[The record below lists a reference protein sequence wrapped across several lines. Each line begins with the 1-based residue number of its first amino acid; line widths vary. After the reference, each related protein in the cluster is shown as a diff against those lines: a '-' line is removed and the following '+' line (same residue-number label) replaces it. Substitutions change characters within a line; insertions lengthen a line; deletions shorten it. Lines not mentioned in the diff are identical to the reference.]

1 MHEFDGKALI
11 FMIFN
16 NDAIKKEL
24 SGLLDTSRQA
34 RRHHL
39 IFLLKIAL
47 AMFLILCFSGF
58 AIGIGF
64 VRGAIDAAP
73 SLDILDVQPQGYASQ
88 IYDADGNLMQTL
100 VMEGSNREEVSFD
113 QLPDD
118 LVNAFI
124 AIEDSRFYEH
134 NGIDL
139 KGILRAAYVGIT
151 SGRFSEGAST
161 ITQQLIKNN
170 VLQGGYETSMADKLR
185 RKIQEQFLAVKLE
198 DQLDSKETIL
208 EYYLNTINLG
218 GNCLGVQTA
227 AHRYFGK
234 NVWELTLSEC
244 TVLAATTSNPSRYNP
259 LTHPKENAVR
269 RKIVL
274 EKMYEQNFITYDQ
287 KNDAL
292 DDDVYSRIQTVD
304 NATSGST
311 VFSYF
316 TDAVYNQ
323 VCDDL
328 QSKLGY
334 SASQAY
340 KLLYSGGLQIYSTMD
355 PSIQAIVDEEIN
367 NADNYISST
376 GSRLL
381 EYSLNYALT
390 VCHADG
396 SESTYTENDLIS
408 YFQSEK
414 KQATFAN
421 IYASKE
427 DIYRSVREFKASL
440 LISGDSVTNETITP
454 ILEPQESVVVMNQS
468 NGHVAAISG
477 GRGEKEGSL
486 TLNRAL
492 HCHRQPGSVSMIIS
506 TFAPA
511 IDSCGATLA
520 STYYDAPYSSGNQQ
534 VLNWWGNPYLGYNN
548 IRQAITYSMNVIGA
562 RCLTSLV
569 SDSTAYDYL
578 ELFGLG
584 DASGQEISF
593 SLANTNSSYTVT
605 NEMLTAA
612 FASIANDGI
621 YQKPT
626 YYTKV
631 LDRQGNILLESVP
644 SQTRII
650 KSSSAAL
657 LTSAMEDVISSDSS
671 YYYQYGITPT
681 GTLCQVDSMT
691 LAGKS
696 GTTTSGSDVWFI
708 GYSPYYTCGIWSGYD
723 DSKVLST
730 GTEYH
735 KTIWQKIMARI
746 HTDLDNKDF
755 VFTDEL
761 ESAKICSKSGLLAV
775 DGVCNSSSSNASVY
789 TEYFAPGTAPT
800 SYCDRHYALRICT
813 ESGKS
818 ATKYCPGDSVV
829 QRVYLH
835 IDDNDLSS
843 GTTTD
848 SDYLAPSN
856 LQSCDI
862 HTGDSTR

>member
-47 AMFLILCFSGF
+47 AMFLILCFAGF

-185 RKIQEQFLAVKLE
+185 RKIQEQFLATKLE

-269 RKIVL
+269 RKIIL

-334 SASQAY
+334 SASQSY

-396 SESTYTENDLIS
+396 SESTYTENDLIN

-492 HCHRQPGSVSMIIS
+492 HCHRQPGSASMIIS

-681 GTLCQVDSMT
+681 GKLCQVDSMT

>member
-47 AMFLILCFSGF
+47 AMFLILCFAGF

-151 SGRFSEGAST
+151 NGRFSEGAST

-170 VLQGGYETSMADKLR
+170 VLLGGYETSMADKLR

-198 DQLDSKETIL
+198 DQLGNKETIL

-334 SASQAY
+334 SASQSY

-468 NGHVAAISG
+468 NGQVAAISG

-492 HCHRQPGSVSMIIS
+492 HCHRQPGSASMIIS

-631 LDRQGNILLESVP
+631 LDRHGNILLESVP

-657 LTSAMEDVISSDSS
+657 LTNAMEDVVSSDSS

-681 GTLCQVDSMT
+681 GKLCQIDSMT

-723 DSKVLST
+723 DSKVLSN

-818 ATKYCPGDSVV
+818 ATKYCPSDSVV

-835 IDDNDLSS
+835 IDDSDLSS

>member
-47 AMFLILCFSGF
+47 AMFLILCFAGF

-73 SLDILDVQPQGYASQ
+73 SLDILSAQPQGYASQ

-185 RKIQEQFLAVKLE
+185 RKIQEQFLATKLE
-198 DQLDSKETIL
+198 DQLGSKETIL

-269 RKIVL
+269 RKIVI
-274 EKMYEQNFITYDQ
+274 EKMYDQNFITYDQ

-292 DDDVYSRIQTVD
+292 ADDVYSRIQTAD
-304 NATSGST
+304 NTFSGSM

-334 SASQAY
+334 SASQSY

-355 PSIQAIVDEEIN
+355 PSIQAIVDEEVN

-381 EYSLNYALT
+381 EYSLNYTLT

-396 SESTYTENDLIS
+396 SESTYTENDLTS

-421 IYASKE
+421 VYASKE
-427 DIYRSVREFKASL
+427 DIYRSIREFKASL

-492 HCHRQPGSVSMIIS
+492 HSNRQPGSASMIIS

-584 DASGQEISF
+584 DTSGQEISF

-657 LTSAMEDVISSDSS
+657 LTNAMEDVISSDSS

-723 DSKVLST
+723 DSKVLSN

-746 HTDLDNKDF
+746 HADLDNKDF

-775 DGVCNSSSSNASVY
+775 DGVCNSSSSNACVY

-835 IDDNDLSS
+835 IDDSDLSS

-862 HTGDSTR
+862 HTVDSTR

>member
-16 NDAIKKEL
+16 NDTIKKEL

-47 AMFLILCFSGF
+47 AMFLILCFAGF

-334 SASQAY
+334 SASQSY

-396 SESTYTENDLIS
+396 SESTYTENDLIN

-492 HCHRQPGSVSMIIS
+492 HCHRQPGSASMIIS

-681 GTLCQVDSMT
+681 GKLCQVDSMT

-835 IDDNDLSS
+835 IDDSDLSS

-862 HTGDSTR
+862 HTEDSTR

>member
-16 NDAIKKEL
+16 NDSIKNEL

-47 AMFLILCFSGF
+47 AMFLILCFAGF
-58 AIGIGF
+58 AVGIGF

-73 SLDILDVQPQGYASQ
+73 SLDIIDVQPQGYASQ

-151 SGRFSEGAST
+151 NGRFSEGAST

-170 VLQGGYETSMADKLR
+170 VLQGGYETNMTDKLR

-227 AHRYFGK
+227 ANRYFGK

-244 TVLAATTSNPSRYNP
+244 SVLAATTSNPSRYNP

-292 DDDVYSRIQTVD
+292 DDDVYSRIQTV
-304 NATSGST
+304 NNTTSGST

-334 SASQAY
+334 SASQSY

-355 PSIQAIVDEEIN
+355 PSIQSIVDEEVN

-440 LISGDSVTNETITP
+440 LISGDSVTSETIIP

-468 NGHVAAISG
+468 NGQVAAISG

-492 HCHRQPGSVSMIIS
+492 HCSRQPGSISMILG

-584 DASGQEISF
+584 SADLFKASS
-593 SLANTNSSYTVT
+593 SLASTSQSYTVT

-644 SQTRII
+644 SQTSII

-723 DSKVLST
+723 DSKVLSN

-755 VFTDEL
+755 IFTDEL

-775 DGVCNSSSSNASVY
+775 DGVCNSTSSNASVY

-813 ESGKS
+813 KSGKS
-818 ATKYCPGDSVV
+818 ATKYCPGDLVV

-835 IDDNDLSS
+835 IDDSDLSS

-862 HTGDSTR
+862 HTGDSSR

>member
-16 NDAIKKEL
+16 NDSIKNEL

-47 AMFLILCFSGF
+47 AMFLILCFAGF
-58 AIGIGF
+58 AVGIGF

-73 SLDILDVQPQGYASQ
+73 SLDIIDVQPQGYASQ

-151 SGRFSEGAST
+151 NGRFSEGAST

-170 VLQGGYETSMADKLR
+170 VLQGGYETNMTDKLR

-227 AHRYFGK
+227 ANRYFGK

-244 TVLAATTSNPSRYNP
+244 SVLAATTSNPSRYNP

-292 DDDVYSRIQTVD
+292 DDDVYSRIQTV
-304 NATSGST
+304 NNTTSGST

-334 SASQAY
+334 SASQSY

-355 PSIQAIVDEEIN
+355 PSIQSIVDEEVN

-440 LISGDSVTNETITP
+440 LISGDSVTSETIIP
-454 ILEPQESVVVMNQS
+454 ILEPQESVIVMNQS
-468 NGHVAAISG
+468 NGQVAAISG

-492 HCHRQPGSVSMIIS
+492 HCSRQPGSISMILG

-578 ELFGLG
+578 ELFGLV
-584 DASGQEISF
+584 DANVFESSA
-593 SLANTNSSYTVT
+593 SLASASQSYTVT

-657 LTSAMEDVISSDSS
+657 LTNAMEDVVSSDSS

-681 GTLCQVDSMT
+681 GKLCQIDSMT

-723 DSKVLST
+723 DSKVLSN

-818 ATKYCPGDSVV
+818 ATKYCPGDLVV

-835 IDDNDLSS
+835 IDDSDLSS

-862 HTGDSTR
+862 HTGDSSR

>member
-47 AMFLILCFSGF
+47 AMFLIFCFAGF

-198 DQLDSKETIL
+198 DQLGSKETIL

-274 EKMYEQNFITYDQ
+274 EILYEQNFITYDQ

-468 NGHVAAISG
+468 NGQVAAISG

-492 HCHRQPGSVSMIIS
+492 HCHRQPGSASMIIS

-578 ELFGLG
+578 ELFGLN
-584 DASGQEISF
+584 DANVFESSA
-593 SLANTNSSYTVT
+593 SLASASQSYTVT

-723 DSKVLST
+723 DSKVLSN

-755 VFTDEL
+755 IFTDEL

-789 TEYFAPGTAPT
+789 TEYFAPGTAPP
-800 SYCDRHYALRICT
+800 SY
-813 ESGKS
+813 
-818 ATKYCPGDSVV
+818 
-829 QRVYLH
+829 
-835 IDDNDLSS
+835 
-843 GTTTD
+843 
-848 SDYLAPSN
+848 
-856 LQSCDI
+856 
-862 HTGDSTR
+862 

>member
-16 NDAIKKEL
+16 NDSIKNEL

-47 AMFLILCFSGF
+47 AMFLILCFAGF
-58 AIGIGF
+58 AVGIGF

-73 SLDILDVQPQGYASQ
+73 SLDIIDVQPQGYASQ

-151 SGRFSEGAST
+151 NGRFSEGAST

-170 VLQGGYETSMADKLR
+170 VLQGGYETNMTDKLR

-198 DQLDSKETIL
+198 DQLGSKETIL

-227 AHRYFGK
+227 ANRYFGK

-292 DDDVYSRIQTVD
+292 DDDVYSRIQTV
-304 NATSGST
+304 NNTTSGST

-334 SASQAY
+334 SASQSY

-355 PSIQAIVDEEIN
+355 PSIQSIVDEEVN

-440 LISGDSVTNETITP
+440 LISGDSVTSETIIP

-468 NGHVAAISG
+468 NGQVAAISG

-492 HCHRQPGSVSMIIS
+492 HCSRQPGSISMILG

-584 DASGQEISF
+584 SADLFEASS
-593 SLANTNSSYTVT
+593 SLASTSQSYTVT

-657 LTSAMEDVISSDSS
+657 LTNAMEDVISSDSS

-723 DSKVLST
+723 DSKVLSN

-755 VFTDEL
+755 IFTDEL

-813 ESGKS
+813 KSGKS
-818 ATKYCPGDSVV
+818 ATKYCPGDLVV

-835 IDDNDLSS
+835 IDDSDLSS

-862 HTGDSTR
+862 HTGDSTK

>member
-16 NDAIKKEL
+16 NDAIKNEL

-47 AMFLILCFSGF
+47 AMFLILCFAGF
-58 AIGIGF
+58 AVGIGF

-73 SLDILDVQPQGYASQ
+73 SLDIIDVQPQGYASQ

-151 SGRFSEGAST
+151 RGRYSEGAST

-334 SASQAY
+334 SASQSY

-396 SESTYTENDLIS
+396 SESTYTENDLIN

-492 HCHRQPGSVSMIIS
+492 HCHRQPGSASMIIS

-681 GTLCQVDSMT
+681 GKLCQVDSMT

-835 IDDNDLSS
+835 IDDSDLSS

-862 HTGDSTR
+862 HTGYSTR

>member
-16 NDAIKKEL
+16 NDAIKNEL

-47 AMFLILCFSGF
+47 AMFLILCFAGF
-58 AIGIGF
+58 AVGIGF

-73 SLDILDVQPQGYASQ
+73 SLDIIDVQPQGYASQ

-151 SGRFSEGAST
+151 NGRFSEGAST
-161 ITQQLIKNN
+161 ITQQLIKN
-170 VLQGGYETSMADKLR
+170 VLQGGYETNMADKLR

-227 AHRYFGK
+227 ANRYFGK

-292 DDDVYSRIQTVD
+292 ADDVYSRIQTVD
-304 NATSGST
+304 NTTSGST

-334 SASQAY
+334 SASQSY

-355 PSIQAIVDEEIN
+355 PSIQSIVDEEVN

-396 SESTYTENDLIS
+396 SESTYTENDLTS

-440 LISGDSVTNETITP
+440 LISGDSVTSETIIP

-468 NGHVAAISG
+468 NGQVAAISG

-492 HCHRQPGSVSMIIS
+492 HCNRQPGSISMILS

-520 STYYDAPYSSGNQQ
+520 STYYDAPYLSGNQQ

-584 DASGQEISF
+584 SADLFETSS
-593 SLANTNSSYTVT
+593 SLASTSQSYTVT

-723 DSKVLST
+723 DSKVLSN

-813 ESGKS
+813 KSGKS
-818 ATKYCPGDSVV
+818 ATKYCPGDLVV

-835 IDDNDLSS
+835 IDDSDLSS

-862 HTGDSTR
+862 HTGDSSR

>member
-16 NDAIKKEL
+16 NDSIKNEL

-47 AMFLILCFSGF
+47 AMFLILCFAGF
-58 AIGIGF
+58 AVGIGF

-73 SLDILDVQPQGYASQ
+73 SLDIIDVQPQGYASQ

-151 SGRFSEGAST
+151 NGRFSEGAST

-170 VLQGGYETSMADKLR
+170 VLQGGYETNMADKLR

-227 AHRYFGK
+227 ANRYFGK

-244 TVLAATTSNPSRYNP
+244 SVLAATTSNPSRYNP

-292 DDDVYSRIQTVD
+292 DDDVYSRIQTV
-304 NATSGST
+304 NNTTSGST

-334 SASQAY
+334 SASQSY

-355 PSIQAIVDEEIN
+355 PSIQSIVDEEVN

-440 LISGDSVTNETITP
+440 LISGDSVTSETIIP

-468 NGHVAAISG
+468 NGQVAAISG

-492 HCHRQPGSVSMIIS
+492 HCSRQPGSISMILG

-584 DASGQEISF
+584 SADLFKASS
-593 SLANTNSSYTVT
+593 SLASTSQSYTVT

-723 DSKVLST
+723 DSKVLSN

-755 VFTDEL
+755 IFTDEL

-775 DGVCNSSSSNASVY
+775 DGVCNSSSSNACVY

-818 ATKYCPGDSVV
+818 ATKYCPGDLVV

-835 IDDNDLSS
+835 IDDSDLSS

-862 HTGDSTR
+862 HTGDSTK

>member
-47 AMFLILCFSGF
+47 AMFLILCFAGF

-151 SGRFSEGAST
+151 NGRFSEGAST

-334 SASQAY
+334 SASQSY

-468 NGHVAAISG
+468 NGQVAAISG

-492 HCHRQPGSVSMIIS
+492 HCHRQPGSASMIIS

-584 DASGQEISF
+584 DASGQEFSF
-593 SLANTNSSYTVT
+593 SPANTNSSYTVT

-657 LTSAMEDVISSDSS
+657 LTNAMEDVISSDSS

-681 GTLCQVDSMT
+681 GKLCQVDSMT

-723 DSKVLST
+723 DSKVLSN

-862 HTGDSTR
+862 HTGDFTR

>member
-16 NDAIKKEL
+16 NDAIKNEL

-47 AMFLILCFSGF
+47 AMFLILCFAGF
-58 AIGIGF
+58 AVGIGF

-73 SLDILDVQPQGYASQ
+73 SLDIIDVQPQGYASQ

-151 SGRFSEGAST
+151 NGRFSEGAST

-170 VLQGGYETSMADKLR
+170 VLQGGYETNMTDKLR

-227 AHRYFGK
+227 ANRYFGK

-244 TVLAATTSNPSRYNP
+244 SVLAATTSNPSRYNP

-292 DDDVYSRIQTVD
+292 ADDVYSRIQTVD
-304 NATSGST
+304 NTNSGST

-334 SASQAY
+334 SASQSY

-355 PSIQAIVDEEIN
+355 PSIQSIVDEEIN

-440 LISGDSVTNETITP
+440 LISGDSVTSETIIP

-468 NGHVAAISG
+468 NGQVAAISG

-492 HCHRQPGSVSMIIS
+492 HCSRQPGSISMILG

-520 STYYDAPYSSGNQQ
+520 STYYDAPYLSGNQQ

-584 DASGQEISF
+584 SADLFEASS
-593 SLANTNSSYTVT
+593 SLASTSQSYTVT

-621 YQKPT
+621 YQKPI

-723 DSKVLST
+723 DSKVLSN

-755 VFTDEL
+755 IFTDEL

-818 ATKYCPGDSVV
+818 ATKYCPGDLVV

-835 IDDNDLSS
+835 IDDSDLSS

-862 HTGDSTR
+862 HTGDSSR

>member
-47 AMFLILCFSGF
+47 AMFLILCFAGF

-234 NVWELTLSEC
+234 NVWGLTLSEC

-334 SASQAY
+334 SASQSY

-468 NGHVAAISG
+468 NGQVAAISG

-492 HCHRQPGSVSMIIS
+492 HCHRQPGSASMIIS

-584 DASGQEISF
+584 DASGQEFSF
-593 SLANTNSSYTVT
+593 SPANTNSSYTVT

-657 LTSAMEDVISSDSS
+657 LTNAMEDVISSDSS

-696 GTTTSGSDVWFI
+696 GTTISGSDVWFI

-723 DSKVLST
+723 DSKVLSN

-775 DGVCNSSSSNASVY
+775 DGVCNSSSSNACVY

-835 IDDNDLSS
+835 IDDSDLSS

-862 HTGDSTR
+862 HTVDSTR

>member
-1 MHEFDGKALI
+1 MLFR
-11 FMIFN
+11 
-16 NDAIKKEL
+16 
-24 SGLLDTSRQA
+24 S
-34 RRHHL
+34 
-39 IFLLKIAL
+39 
-47 AMFLILCFSGF
+47 
-58 AIGIGF
+58 
-64 VRGAIDAAP
+64 
-73 SLDILDVQPQGYASQ
+73 
-88 IYDADGNLMQTL
+88 
-100 VMEGSNREEVSFD
+100 
-113 QLPDD
+113 
-118 LVNAFI
+118 
-124 AIEDSRFYEH
+124 
-134 NGIDL
+134 
-139 KGILRAAYVGIT
+139 
-151 SGRFSEGAST
+151 
-161 ITQQLIKNN
+161 
-170 VLQGGYETSMADKLR
+170 
-185 RKIQEQFLAVKLE
+185 
-198 DQLDSKETIL
+198 
-208 EYYLNTINLG
+208 
-218 GNCLGVQTA
+218 
-227 AHRYFGK
+227 
-234 NVWELTLSEC
+234 
-244 TVLAATTSNPSRYNP
+244 
-259 LTHPKENAVR
+259 
-269 RKIVL
+269 
-274 EKMYEQNFITYDQ
+274 
-287 KNDAL
+287 
-292 DDDVYSRIQTVD
+292 
-304 NATSGST
+304 
-311 VFSYF
+311 
-316 TDAVYNQ
+316 Q

-334 SASQAY
+334 SASQSY

-468 NGHVAAISG
+468 NGQVAAISG

-492 HCHRQPGSVSMIIS
+492 HCHRQPGSASMIIS

-650 KSSSAAL
+650 KSCSFNKRN
-657 LTSAMEDVISSDSS
+657 
-671 YYYQYGITPT
+671 G
-681 GTLCQVDSMT
+681 GCN
-691 LAGKS
+691 
-696 GTTTSGSDVWFI
+696 FI
-708 GYSPYYTCGIWSGYD
+708 
-723 DSKVLST
+723 
-730 GTEYH
+730 
-735 KTIWQKIMARI
+735 
-746 HTDLDNKDF
+746 
-755 VFTDEL
+755 
-761 ESAKICSKSGLLAV
+761 
-775 DGVCNSSSSNASVY
+775 
-789 TEYFAPGTAPT
+789 
-800 SYCDRHYALRICT
+800 
-813 ESGKS
+813 
-818 ATKYCPGDSVV
+818 
-829 QRVYLH
+829 
-835 IDDNDLSS
+835 
-843 GTTTD
+843 
-848 SDYLAPSN
+848 
-856 LQSCDI
+856 
-862 HTGDSTR
+862 

>member
-16 NDAIKKEL
+16 NDSIKNEL

-47 AMFLILCFSGF
+47 AMFLILCFAGF
-58 AIGIGF
+58 AVGIGF

-73 SLDILDVQPQGYASQ
+73 SLDIIDVQPQGYASQ

-151 SGRFSEGAST
+151 NGRFSEGAST

-227 AHRYFGK
+227 ANRYFGK

-292 DDDVYSRIQTVD
+292 ADDVYSRIQTV
-304 NATSGST
+304 NNTTSGST

-334 SASQAY
+334 SASQSY

-355 PSIQAIVDEEIN
+355 PSIQSIVDEEVN

-396 SESTYTENDLIS
+396 SESTYTENDLTS

-440 LISGDSVTNETITP
+440 LISGDSVTSETIIP

-468 NGHVAAISG
+468 NGQVAAISG

-492 HCHRQPGSVSMIIS
+492 HCSRQPGSISMILS

-520 STYYDAPYSSGNQQ
+520 STYYDAPYLSGNQQ

-584 DASGQEISF
+584 NTDLFETSS
-593 SLANTNSSYTVT
+593 SLASTSQSYTVT

-657 LTSAMEDVISSDSS
+657 LTNAMEDVISSNSS

-723 DSKVLST
+723 DSKVLSN

-755 VFTDEL
+755 IFTDEL

-813 ESGKS
+813 KSGKS
-818 ATKYCPGDSVV
+818 ATKYCPGDLVV

-835 IDDNDLSS
+835 IDDSDLSS

-862 HTGDSTR
+862 HTGDSSR

>member
-1 MHEFDGKALI
+1 
-11 FMIFN
+11 MIFN
-16 NDAIKKEL
+16 NDTIKKEL

-39 IFLLKIAL
+39 IFLLKMTL
-47 AMFLILCFSGF
+47 AVFLILCCTGF

-73 SLDILDVQPQGYASQ
+73 SLDILSAQPQGYASQ
-88 IYDADGNLMQTL
+88 IYDADGNLMQAL

-185 RKIQEQFLAVKLE
+185 RKIQEQFLATKLE
-198 DQLDSKETIL
+198 DQLDNKETIL

-259 LTHPKENAVR
+259 LAHPKENAVR

-274 EKMYEQNFITYDQ
+274 EKMYDQNFITYDQ

-292 DDDVYSRIQTVD
+292 ADDVYSRIQTAD
-304 NATSGST
+304 NTFSGSM

-334 SASQAY
+334 SASQSY

-355 PSIQAIVDEEIN
+355 PSIQAIVDEEVN

-381 EYSLNYALT
+381 EYSLNYTLT

-396 SESTYTENDLIS
+396 SESTYTENDLTS

-421 IYASKE
+421 VYASKE
-427 DIYRSVREFKASL
+427 DIYRSIREFKASL

-492 HCHRQPGSVSMIIS
+492 HSNRQPGSASMIIS
-506 TFAPA
+506 MFAPA

-520 STYYDAPYSSGNQQ
+520 STYYDSPYSSGNQQ

-584 DASGQEISF
+584 DTSGQEISF

-631 LDRQGNILLESVP
+631 LDRHGNILLESVP

-657 LTSAMEDVISSDSS
+657 LTNAMEDVISSDSS

-723 DSKVLST
+723 DAKVLSN

-746 HTDLDNKDF
+746 HADLDNKDF

-775 DGVCNSSSSNASVY
+775 DGVCNSSSSNACVY

-835 IDDNDLSS
+835 IDDSDLSS

-862 HTGDSTR
+862 HTVDSTQ

>member
-47 AMFLILCFSGF
+47 AMFLILCFAGF

-151 SGRFSEGAST
+151 NGRFSEGAST

-334 SASQAY
+334 SASQSY

-492 HCHRQPGSVSMIIS
+492 HCHRQPGSASMIIS

-520 STYYDAPYSSGNQQ
+520 STYYDAPYSFGNQQ

-584 DASGQEISF
+584 DANVFESSA
-593 SLANTNSSYTVT
+593 SLASASQSYTVT

-657 LTSAMEDVISSDSS
+657 LTNAMEDVISSDSS

-681 GTLCQVDSMT
+681 GKLCQVDSMT

-723 DSKVLST
+723 DSKVLSN

-775 DGVCNSSSSNASVY
+775 DGVCNSSSSNACVY

>member
-47 AMFLILCFSGF
+47 AMFLILCFAGF

-334 SASQAY
+334 SASQSY

-396 SESTYTENDLIS
+396 SESTYTENDLIN

-492 HCHRQPGSVSMIIS
+492 HCHRQPGSASMIIS

-584 DASGQEISF
+584 DTSGQEISF

-631 LDRQGNILLESVP
+631 LDRHGNILLESVP

-657 LTSAMEDVISSDSS
+657 LTNAMEDVISSDSS

-723 DSKVLST
+723 DSKVLSN

-746 HTDLDNKDF
+746 HADLDNKDF

-775 DGVCNSSSSNASVY
+775 DGVCNSSSSNACVY

-835 IDDNDLSS
+835 IDDSDLSS

-862 HTGDSTR
+862 HTVDSTR

>member
-47 AMFLILCFSGF
+47 AMFLILCFVGF

-151 SGRFSEGAST
+151 NGRFSEGAST

-234 NVWELTLSEC
+234 NVWELTLYEC

-287 KNDAL
+287 KHDAL

-334 SASQAY
+334 SASQSY

-468 NGHVAAISG
+468 NGQVAAISG

-492 HCHRQPGSVSMIIS
+492 HCHRQPGSASMIIS

-584 DASGQEISF
+584 DASGQEFSF
-593 SLANTNSSYTVT
+593 SPANTNSSYTVT

-657 LTSAMEDVISSDSS
+657 LTNAMEDVISSDSS

-723 DSKVLST
+723 DSKVLSN

-775 DGVCNSSSSNASVY
+775 DGVCNSSSSNACVY

>member
-11 FMIFN
+11 FMTFN
-16 NDAIKKEL
+16 NDAIKNEL

-47 AMFLILCFSGF
+47 AMFLILCFAGF
-58 AIGIGF
+58 AVGIGF

-73 SLDILDVQPQGYASQ
+73 SLDIIDVQPQGYASQ

-151 SGRFSEGAST
+151 NGRFSEGAST

-170 VLQGGYETSMADKLR
+170 VLQGGYETNMADKLR

-227 AHRYFGK
+227 ANRYFGK

-244 TVLAATTSNPSRYNP
+244 SVLAATTSNPSRYNP

-292 DDDVYSRIQTVD
+292 DDDVYSRIQTV
-304 NATSGST
+304 NNTTSGST

-334 SASQAY
+334 SASQSY

-355 PSIQAIVDEEIN
+355 PSIQSIVDEEVN

-440 LISGDSVTNETITP
+440 LISGDSVTSETIIP
-454 ILEPQESVVVMNQS
+454 ILEPQESVIVMNQS
-468 NGHVAAISG
+468 NGQVAAISG

-492 HCHRQPGSVSMIIS
+492 HCSRQPGSISMILG

-548 IRQAITYSMNVIGA
+548 IRQAITYSMNVISA

-584 DASGQEISF
+584 NTDLFETSS
-593 SLANTNSSYTVT
+593 SLASTSQSYTVT

-657 LTSAMEDVISSDSS
+657 LTNAMEDVISSNSS

-723 DSKVLST
+723 DSKVLSN

-813 ESGKS
+813 KSGKS
-818 ATKYCPGDSVV
+818 ATKYCPGDLVV

-835 IDDNDLSS
+835 IDDSDLSS

-862 HTGDSTR
+862 HTGDSSR

>member
-47 AMFLILCFSGF
+47 AMFLILCFAGF
-58 AIGIGF
+58 AVGIGF

-73 SLDILDVQPQGYASQ
+73 SLDIIDVQPQGYASQ

-151 SGRFSEGAST
+151 NGRFSEGAST

-227 AHRYFGK
+227 ANRYFGK

-244 TVLAATTSNPSRYNP
+244 SVLAATTSNPSRYNP

-292 DDDVYSRIQTVD
+292 DDDVYSRIQTV
-304 NATSGST
+304 NNTTSGST

-334 SASQAY
+334 SASQSY

-355 PSIQAIVDEEIN
+355 PSIQSIVDEEVN

-440 LISGDSVTNETITP
+440 LISGDSVTSETIIP

-468 NGHVAAISG
+468 NGQVAAISG

-492 HCHRQPGSVSMIIS
+492 HCSRQPGSISMILG

-548 IRQAITYSMNVIGA
+548 IRQAITYSMNVISA

-584 DASGQEISF
+584 SADLFKASS
-593 SLANTNSSYTVT
+593 SLASTSQSYTVT

-657 LTSAMEDVISSDSS
+657 LTNAMEDVISSDSS

-723 DSKVLST
+723 DSKVLSN

-755 VFTDEL
+755 IFTDEL

-813 ESGKS
+813 KSGKS
-818 ATKYCPGDSVV
+818 ATKYCPGDLVV

-835 IDDNDLSS
+835 IDDSDLSS

-862 HTGDSTR
+862 HTGDSSR

>member
-16 NDAIKKEL
+16 NDAIKNEL

-47 AMFLILCFSGF
+47 AMFLILCFAGF
-58 AIGIGF
+58 AVGIGF

-73 SLDILDVQPQGYASQ
+73 SLDIIDVQPQGYASQ

-151 SGRFSEGAST
+151 NGRFSEGAST

-170 VLQGGYETSMADKLR
+170 VLQGGYETNMTDKLR

-227 AHRYFGK
+227 ANRYFGK

-304 NATSGST
+304 NTTSGST

-334 SASQAY
+334 SASQSY

-355 PSIQAIVDEEIN
+355 PSIQSIVDEEVN

-381 EYSLNYALT
+381 EYSLNYALN

-440 LISGDSVTNETITP
+440 LISGDSVTSETIIP

-468 NGHVAAISG
+468 NGQVAAISG

-492 HCHRQPGSVSMIIS
+492 HCSRQPGSISMILG

-584 DASGQEISF
+584 SADLFETSS
-593 SLANTNSSYTVT
+593 SLASTSQSYTVT

-657 LTSAMEDVISSDSS
+657 LTNAMEDVISSDSS

-723 DSKVLST
+723 DSKVLSN

-755 VFTDEL
+755 IFTDEL

-835 IDDNDLSS
+835 IDDSDLAS

-862 HTGDSTR
+862 HTGDSSR

>member
-16 NDAIKKEL
+16 NDAIKNEL

-47 AMFLILCFSGF
+47 AMFLILCFAGF
-58 AIGIGF
+58 AVGIGF

-73 SLDILDVQPQGYASQ
+73 SLDIIDVQPQGYASQ

-151 SGRFSEGAST
+151 NGRFSEGAST

-227 AHRYFGK
+227 ANRYFGK

-292 DDDVYSRIQTVD
+292 ADDVYSRIQTV
-304 NATSGST
+304 NNTTSGST

-334 SASQAY
+334 SASQSY

-355 PSIQAIVDEEIN
+355 PSIQSIVDEEVN

-396 SESTYTENDLIS
+396 SESTYTENDLTS

-440 LISGDSVTNETITP
+440 LISGDSVTSETIIP

-468 NGHVAAISG
+468 NGQVAAISG

-492 HCHRQPGSVSMIIS
+492 HCSRQPGSISMILS

-520 STYYDAPYSSGNQQ
+520 STYYDAPYLSGNQQ

-584 DASGQEISF
+584 NTDLFETSS
-593 SLANTNSSYTVT
+593 SLAPTSQSYTVT

-657 LTSAMEDVISSDSS
+657 LTNAMEDVISSNSS

-723 DSKVLST
+723 DSKVLSN

-755 VFTDEL
+755 IFTDEL

-813 ESGKS
+813 KSGKS
-818 ATKYCPGDSVV
+818 ATKYCPGDLVV

-835 IDDNDLSS
+835 IDDSDLSS

-862 HTGDSTR
+862 HTGDSSR

>member
-520 STYYDAPYSSGNQQ
+520 STYYDSPYSSGNQQ

-584 DASGQEISF
+584 DTSGQEISF

-631 LDRQGNILLESVP
+631 LDRHGNILLESVP

-657 LTSAMEDVISSDSS
+657 LTNAMEDVISSDSS

-681 GTLCQVDSMT
+681 GKLCQVDSMT

-723 DSKVLST
+723 DSKVLSN

-746 HTDLDNKDF
+746 HADLDNKDF

-775 DGVCNSSSSNASVY
+775 DGVCNSSSSNACVY

-835 IDDNDLSS
+835 IDDSDLSS

-862 HTGDSTR
+862 HTVDSTR

>member
-47 AMFLILCFSGF
+47 AMFLILCFAGF

-151 SGRFSEGAST
+151 NGRFSEGAST

-198 DQLDSKETIL
+198 DQLGSKETIL

-334 SASQAY
+334 SASQSY

-468 NGHVAAISG
+468 NGQVAAISG

-492 HCHRQPGSVSMIIS
+492 HCHRQPGSASMIIS

-578 ELFGLG
+578 ELFGLV
-584 DASGQEISF
+584 DANVFESSA
-593 SLANTNSSYTVT
+593 SLASASQSYTVT

-657 LTSAMEDVISSDSS
+657 LTNAMEDVISSDSS
-671 YYYQYGITPT
+671 YYYQ
-681 GTLCQVDSMT
+681 
-691 LAGKS
+691 
-696 GTTTSGSDVWFI
+696 
-708 GYSPYYTCGIWSGYD
+708 
-723 DSKVLST
+723 
-730 GTEYH
+730 
-735 KTIWQKIMARI
+735 
-746 HTDLDNKDF
+746 
-755 VFTDEL
+755 
-761 ESAKICSKSGLLAV
+761 
-775 DGVCNSSSSNASVY
+775 
-789 TEYFAPGTAPT
+789 
-800 SYCDRHYALRICT
+800 
-813 ESGKS
+813 
-818 ATKYCPGDSVV
+818 
-829 QRVYLH
+829 
-835 IDDNDLSS
+835 
-843 GTTTD
+843 
-848 SDYLAPSN
+848 
-856 LQSCDI
+856 
-862 HTGDSTR
+862 

>member
-16 NDAIKKEL
+16 NDSIKNEL

-34 RRHHL
+34 RRHNL

-47 AMFLILCFSGF
+47 AMFLILCFAGF
-58 AIGIGF
+58 AVGIGF

-73 SLDILDVQPQGYASQ
+73 SLDIIDVQPQGYASQ

-151 SGRFSEGAST
+151 NGRFSEGAST

-170 VLQGGYETSMADKLR
+170 VLQGGYETNMADKLR

-227 AHRYFGK
+227 ANRYFGK

-244 TVLAATTSNPSRYNP
+244 SVLAATTSNPSRYNP

-292 DDDVYSRIQTVD
+292 DDDVYSRIQTV
-304 NATSGST
+304 NNTTSGST

-334 SASQAY
+334 SASQSY

-355 PSIQAIVDEEIN
+355 PSIQSIVDEEVN

-440 LISGDSVTNETITP
+440 LISGDSVTSETIIP

-468 NGHVAAISG
+468 NGQVAAISG

-492 HCHRQPGSVSMIIS
+492 HCSRQPGSISMILG

-520 STYYDAPYSSGNQQ
+520 STYYDAPYLSGNQQ

-584 DASGQEISF
+584 SADLFEISS
-593 SLANTNSSYTVT
+593 SLASTSQSYNVT

-723 DSKVLST
+723 DSKVLSN

-755 VFTDEL
+755 IFTDEL

-813 ESGKS
+813 KSGKS
-818 ATKYCPGDSVV
+818 ATKYCPGDLVV

-835 IDDNDLSS
+835 IDDSDLSS

-862 HTGDSTR
+862 HTGDSSR

>member
-16 NDAIKKEL
+16 NDAIKNEL

-47 AMFLILCFSGF
+47 AMFLILCFAGF
-58 AIGIGF
+58 AVGIGF

-73 SLDILDVQPQGYASQ
+73 SLDIIDVQPQGYASQ

-151 SGRFSEGAST
+151 NGRFSEGART

-227 AHRYFGK
+227 ANRYFGK

-292 DDDVYSRIQTVD
+292 ADDVYSRIQTV
-304 NATSGST
+304 NNTTSGST

-334 SASQAY
+334 SASQSY

-355 PSIQAIVDEEIN
+355 PSIQSIVDEEVN

-396 SESTYTENDLIS
+396 SESTYTENDLTS

-440 LISGDSVTNETITP
+440 LISGDSVTSETIIP

-468 NGHVAAISG
+468 NGQVAAISG

-492 HCHRQPGSVSMIIS
+492 HCSRQPGSISMILS

-520 STYYDAPYSSGNQQ
+520 STYYDAPYLSGNQQ

-584 DASGQEISF
+584 NTDLFETSS
-593 SLANTNSSYTVT
+593 SLASTSQSYTVT

-657 LTSAMEDVISSDSS
+657 LTNAMEDVISSNSS

-723 DSKVLST
+723 DSKVLSN

-755 VFTDEL
+755 IFTDEL

-813 ESGKS
+813 KSGKS
-818 ATKYCPGDSVV
+818 ATKYCPGDLVV

-835 IDDNDLSS
+835 IDDSDLSS

-862 HTGDSTR
+862 HTGDSSR

>member
-520 STYYDAPYSSGNQQ
+520 STYYDSPYSSGNQQ

-584 DASGQEISF
+584 DTSGQEISF

-631 LDRQGNILLESVP
+631 LDRHGNILLESVP

-657 LTSAMEDVISSDSS
+657 LTNAMEDVISSDSS

-723 DSKVLST
+723 DSKVLSN

-746 HTDLDNKDF
+746 HADLDNKDF

-775 DGVCNSSSSNASVY
+775 DGVCNSSSSNACVY

-835 IDDNDLSS
+835 IDDSDLSS

-862 HTGDSTR
+862 HTVDSTR

>member
-16 NDAIKKEL
+16 NDAIKNEL

-47 AMFLILCFSGF
+47 AMFLILCFAGF
-58 AIGIGF
+58 AVGIGF

-73 SLDILDVQPQGYASQ
+73 SLDIIDVQPQGYASQ

-151 SGRFSEGAST
+151 NGRFSEGAST

-227 AHRYFGK
+227 ANRYFGK

-292 DDDVYSRIQTVD
+292 ADDVYSRIQTV
-304 NATSGST
+304 NNTTSGST

-334 SASQAY
+334 SASQSY

-355 PSIQAIVDEEIN
+355 PSIQSIVDEEVN

-396 SESTYTENDLIS
+396 SESTYTENDLTS

-440 LISGDSVTNETITP
+440 LISGDSVTSETIIP

-468 NGHVAAISG
+468 NGQVAAISG

-492 HCHRQPGSVSMIIS
+492 HCSRQPGSISMILS

-520 STYYDAPYSSGNQQ
+520 STYYDAPYLSGNQQ

-584 DASGQEISF
+584 NTDLFETSS
-593 SLANTNSSYTVT
+593 SLASTSQSYTVT

-631 LDRQGNILLESVP
+631 LDHQGNILLESVP

-657 LTSAMEDVISSDSS
+657 LTNAMEDVISSNSS

-723 DSKVLST
+723 DSKVLSN

-755 VFTDEL
+755 IFTDEL

-813 ESGKS
+813 KSGKS
-818 ATKYCPGDSVV
+818 ATKYCPGDLVV

-835 IDDNDLSS
+835 IDDSDLSS

-862 HTGDSTR
+862 HTGDSSR

>member
-16 NDAIKKEL
+16 NDAIKNEL

-47 AMFLILCFSGF
+47 AMFLILCFAGF
-58 AIGIGF
+58 AVGIGF

-73 SLDILDVQPQGYASQ
+73 SLDIIDVQPQGYASQ

-151 SGRFSEGAST
+151 NGRFSEGAST

-227 AHRYFGK
+227 ANRYFGK

-292 DDDVYSRIQTVD
+292 ADDVYSRIQTVD
-304 NATSGST
+304 NTTSGST

-334 SASQAY
+334 SASQSY

-355 PSIQAIVDEEIN
+355 PSIQSIVDEEVN

-396 SESTYTENDLIS
+396 SESTYTENDLTS

-440 LISGDSVTNETITP
+440 LISGDSVTSETIIP

-468 NGHVAAISG
+468 NGQVAAISG

-492 HCHRQPGSVSMIIS
+492 HCSRQPGSISMILS

-584 DASGQEISF
+584 SADLFEASS
-593 SLANTNSSYTVT
+593 SLASTSQSYTFT

-723 DSKVLST
+723 DSKVLSN

-735 KTIWQKIMARI
+735 KAIWQKIMARI

-755 VFTDEL
+755 IFTDEL

-775 DGVCNSSSSNASVY
+775 DGVCNSTSSNASVY

-813 ESGKS
+813 KSGKS
-818 ATKYCPGDSVV
+818 ATKYCPGDLVV

-835 IDDNDLSS
+835 IDDSDLSS

-862 HTGDSTR
+862 HTGDSSR

>member
-16 NDAIKKEL
+16 NDAIKNEL

-47 AMFLILCFSGF
+47 AMFLILCFAGF
-58 AIGIGF
+58 AVGIGF

-73 SLDILDVQPQGYASQ
+73 SLDIIDVQPQGYASQ

-151 SGRFSEGAST
+151 NGRFSEGAST

-170 VLQGGYETSMADKLR
+170 VLQGGYETNMADKLR

-227 AHRYFGK
+227 ANRYFGK

-244 TVLAATTSNPSRYNP
+244 SVLAATTSNPSRYNP

-292 DDDVYSRIQTVD
+292 DDDVYSRIQTV
-304 NATSGST
+304 NNTTSGST

-334 SASQAY
+334 SASQSY

-355 PSIQAIVDEEIN
+355 PSIQSIVDEEVN

-440 LISGDSVTNETITP
+440 LISGDSVTSETIIP
-454 ILEPQESVVVMNQS
+454 ILEPQESVIVMNQS
-468 NGHVAAISG
+468 NGQVAAISG

-492 HCHRQPGSVSMIIS
+492 HCSRQPGSISMILG

-548 IRQAITYSMNVIGA
+548 IRQAITYSMNVISA

-584 DASGQEISF
+584 SADLFKASS
-593 SLANTNSSYTVT
+593 SLASTSQSYTVT

-681 GTLCQVDSMT
+681 GKLCQVDSMT

-723 DSKVLST
+723 DSKVLSN

-818 ATKYCPGDSVV
+818 ATKYCPGDLVV

-835 IDDNDLSS
+835 IDDSDLSS

-862 HTGDSTR
+862 HTGDSSR

>member
-16 NDAIKKEL
+16 NDAIKNEL

-47 AMFLILCFSGF
+47 AMFLILCFAGF
-58 AIGIGF
+58 AVGIGF

-73 SLDILDVQPQGYASQ
+73 SLDIIDVQPQGYASQ

-151 SGRFSEGAST
+151 NGRFSEGAST

-170 VLQGGYETSMADKLR
+170 VLQGGYETNMADKLR

-227 AHRYFGK
+227 ANRYFGK

-244 TVLAATTSNPSRYNP
+244 SVLAATTSNPSRYNP

-292 DDDVYSRIQTVD
+292 DDDVYSRIQTV
-304 NATSGST
+304 NNTTSGST

-334 SASQAY
+334 SASQSY

-355 PSIQAIVDEEIN
+355 PSIQSIVDEEVN

-440 LISGDSVTNETITP
+440 LISGDSVTSETIIP

-468 NGHVAAISG
+468 NGQVAAISG

-492 HCHRQPGSVSMIIS
+492 HCSRQPGSISMILG

-584 DASGQEISF
+584 SADLFETSS
-593 SLANTNSSYTVT
+593 SLASTSQSYTVT

-657 LTSAMEDVISSDSS
+657 LTNAMEDVISSDSS

-723 DSKVLST
+723 DSKVLSN

-755 VFTDEL
+755 IFTDEL

-835 IDDNDLSS
+835 IDDSDLSS

-862 HTGDSTR
+862 HTGDSSR

>member
-16 NDAIKKEL
+16 NDSIKNEL

-47 AMFLILCFSGF
+47 AMFLILCFAGF
-58 AIGIGF
+58 AVGIGF

-73 SLDILDVQPQGYASQ
+73 SLDIIDVQPQGYASQ

-151 SGRFSEGAST
+151 NGRFSEGAST

-170 VLQGGYETSMADKLR
+170 VLQGGYETNMTDKLR

-227 AHRYFGK
+227 ANRYFGK

-244 TVLAATTSNPSRYNP
+244 SVLAATTSNPSRYNP

-292 DDDVYSRIQTVD
+292 ADDVYSRIQTVD
-304 NATSGST
+304 NTNSGST

-334 SASQAY
+334 SASQSY

-355 PSIQAIVDEEIN
+355 PSIQSIVDEEVN

-396 SESTYTENDLIS
+396 SESTYTENDLTS

-440 LISGDSVTNETITP
+440 LISGDSVTSETIIP

-468 NGHVAAISG
+468 NGQVAAISG

-492 HCHRQPGSVSMIIS
+492 HCSRQPGSISMILG

-520 STYYDAPYSSGNQQ
+520 STYYDAPYLSGNQQ

-584 DASGQEISF
+584 SADLFETSS
-593 SLANTNSSYTVT
+593 SLASTSQSYTVT

-657 LTSAMEDVISSDSS
+657 LTNAMEDVISSDSS

-723 DSKVLST
+723 DSKVLSN

-755 VFTDEL
+755 IFTDEL

-775 DGVCNSSSSNASVY
+775 DGVCNSSSSNACVY

-818 ATKYCPGDSVV
+818 ATKYCPGDLVV

-835 IDDNDLSS
+835 IDDSDLSS

-862 HTGDSTR
+862 HTGDSSR

>member
-47 AMFLILCFSGF
+47 AMFLILCFAGF

-113 QLPDD
+113 QLPAD

-198 DQLDSKETIL
+198 DQLDNKETIL

-274 EKMYEQNFITYDQ
+274 EKMYDQNFITYDQ

-292 DDDVYSRIQTVD
+292 ADDVYSRIQTAD
-304 NATSGST
+304 NTFSGSI

-334 SASQAY
+334 SASQSY

-355 PSIQAIVDEEIN
+355 PSIQAIVDEEVN

-381 EYSLNYALT
+381 EYSLNYTLT

-396 SESTYTENDLIS
+396 SESTYTENDLTS

-421 IYASKE
+421 VYASKE
-427 DIYRSVREFKASL
+427 DIYRYIREFKASI

-492 HCHRQPGSVSMIIS
+492 HCHRQPGSASMIIS
-506 TFAPA
+506 MFAPA

-520 STYYDAPYSSGNQQ
+520 STYYDSPYSSGNQQ

-584 DASGQEISF
+584 DTSGQEISF

-631 LDRQGNILLESVP
+631 LDRHGNILLESVP

-657 LTSAMEDVISSDSS
+657 LTNAMEDVISSDSS

-723 DSKVLST
+723 DSKVLSN

-746 HTDLDNKDF
+746 HADLDNKDF

-775 DGVCNSSSSNASVY
+775 DGVCNSSSSNACVY

-835 IDDNDLSS
+835 IDDSDLSS

-862 HTGDSTR
+862 HTVDSTR

>member
-16 NDAIKKEL
+16 NDTIKKEL

-47 AMFLILCFSGF
+47 AMFLILCFAGF

-100 VMEGSNREEVSFD
+100 VMEGSNREEVCFD

-124 AIEDSRFYEH
+124 AIEDSRFSEH

-334 SASQAY
+334 SASQSY

-396 SESTYTENDLIS
+396 SESTYTENDLIN

-492 HCHRQPGSVSMIIS
+492 HCHRQPGSASMIIS

-681 GTLCQVDSMT
+681 GKLCQVDSMT

-775 DGVCNSSSSNASVY
+775 DGVCNSSSSNACVY

-835 IDDNDLSS
+835 IDDSDLSS

-862 HTGDSTR
+862 HTVDSTR

>member
-16 NDAIKKEL
+16 NDAIKNEL

-47 AMFLILCFSGF
+47 AMFLILCFAGF
-58 AIGIGF
+58 AVGIGF

-73 SLDILDVQPQGYASQ
+73 SLDIIDVQPQGYASQ

-118 LVNAFI
+118 LVDAFI

-151 SGRFSEGAST
+151 NGRFSEGAST

-170 VLQGGYETSMADKLR
+170 VLQGGYETNMADKLR

-227 AHRYFGK
+227 ANRYFGK

-244 TVLAATTSNPSRYNP
+244 SVLAATTSNPSRYNP

-304 NATSGST
+304 NTTSGST

-334 SASQAY
+334 SASQSY

-355 PSIQAIVDEEIN
+355 PSIQSIVDEEVN

-440 LISGDSVTNETITP
+440 LISGDSVTSETIIP

-468 NGHVAAISG
+468 NGQVAAISG

-492 HCHRQPGSVSMIIS
+492 HCSRQPGSISMILS

-520 STYYDAPYSSGNQQ
+520 STYYDAPYLSGNQQ

-584 DASGQEISF
+584 SADLFETSS
-593 SLANTNSSYTVT
+593 SLASTSQSYTVT

-657 LTSAMEDVISSDSS
+657 LTGAMEDVISSDSS

-723 DSKVLST
+723 DSKVLSN

-813 ESGKS
+813 KSGKS
-818 ATKYCPGDSVV
+818 ATKYCPGDLVV

-835 IDDNDLSS
+835 IDDSDLSS

>member
-16 NDAIKKEL
+16 NDSIKNEL

-47 AMFLILCFSGF
+47 AMFLILCFAGF
-58 AIGIGF
+58 AVGIGF

-73 SLDILDVQPQGYASQ
+73 SLDIIDVQPQGYASQ

-151 SGRFSEGAST
+151 NGRFSEGAST

-170 VLQGGYETSMADKLR
+170 VLQGGYETNMADKLR

-227 AHRYFGK
+227 ANRYFGK

-244 TVLAATTSNPSRYNP
+244 SVLAATTSNPSRYNP

-292 DDDVYSRIQTVD
+292 DDDVYSRIQTV
-304 NATSGST
+304 NNTTSGST

-334 SASQAY
+334 SASQSY

-355 PSIQAIVDEEIN
+355 PSIQSIVDEEVN

-440 LISGDSVTNETITP
+440 LISGDSVTSETIIP

-468 NGHVAAISG
+468 NGQVAAISG

-492 HCHRQPGSVSMIIS
+492 HCSRQPGSISMILG

-584 DASGQEISF
+584 SADLFEASS
-593 SLANTNSSYTVT
+593 SLASTSQSYTVT

-723 DSKVLST
+723 DSKVLSN

-755 VFTDEL
+755 IFTDEL

-813 ESGKS
+813 KSGKS
-818 ATKYCPGDSVV
+818 ATKYCPGDLVV

-835 IDDNDLSS
+835 IDDSDLSS

-862 HTGDSTR
+862 HTGDSSR

>member
-47 AMFLILCFSGF
+47 AMFLILCFASF

-113 QLPDD
+113 QLPAD

-198 DQLDSKETIL
+198 DQLGSKETIL

-269 RKIVL
+269 RKIVI

-334 SASQAY
+334 SASQSY

-492 HCHRQPGSVSMIIS
+492 HSNRQPGSASMIIS

-578 ELFGLG
+578 ELFGLV
-584 DASGQEISF
+584 DANVFESSA
-593 SLANTNSSYTVT
+593 SLASASQSYTVT

-644 SQTRII
+644 SKTKII

-657 LTSAMEDVISSDSS
+657 LTNAMEDVISSDSS

-723 DSKVLST
+723 DSKVLSN

-746 HTDLDNKDF
+746 HADLDNKDF

-775 DGVCNSSSSNASVY
+775 DGVCNSSSSNACVY

-835 IDDNDLSS
+835 IDDSDLSS

-862 HTGDSTR
+862 HTVDSTR